1 MVNLLKPYICGAAV
15 LFATLTLA
23 PAQTKSPPPAP
34 NSSPNAKAVTP
45 PLPTA
50 PSTKTSDSSQLLM
63 VQAST
68 TNAAPSPTTAATT
81 STTTTQATTAGP
93 VEPDSVT
100 ENGGVGVREFQGDDV
115 GQVLRLLARQ
125 AKINLVVSEAVIG
138 TVTMRLEDVTA
149 FQAIETIIK
158 AKGLFMDKIDS
169 VYYVKTD
176 AERAKEPTES
186 DSYQFSYA
194 RAKEVAPL
202 IGSQLASK
210 EPPQVDE
217 RTNTMFFR
225 ETRSN
230 I

>member
-81 STTTTQATTAGP
+81 STTTTQSTTAGP

-125 AKINLVVSEAVIG
+125 AKINMVVSDQLPPNSQ
-138 TVTMRLEDVTA
+138 VTMRLEDVTA
-149 FQAIETIIK
+149 LQAVEIIVK
-158 AKGLFMDKIDS
+158 AKGLFMDKIDN
-169 VYYVKTD
+169 VYYVKTP
-176 AERAKEPTES
+176 AEKTAEPTES
-186 DSYQFSYA
+186 
-194 RAKEVAPL
+194 
-202 IGSQLASK
+202 
-210 EPPQVDE
+210 
-217 RTNTMFFR
+217 
-225 ETRSN
+225 
-230 I
+230 